1 MRSTNASSLNA
12 SSSRVLFRFGLRL
25 VVLVSFASLG
35 TSDYLRAFLALL
47 LMSALMCVGW
57 ALARREPLLGGS
69 LTNWDEAAAYG
80 CLASLMAV
88 IAQG

>member
-1 MRSTNASSLNA
+1 LNTDSA
-12 SSSRVLFRFGLRL
+12 RVLFRFGLRL
-25 VVLVSFASLG
+25 IVLVSLASLG
-35 TSDYLRAFLALL
+35 TSGYLRAFLALL
-47 LMSALMCVGW
+47 LMSAVMCVGW

-80 CLASLMAV
+80 CLASLIAM